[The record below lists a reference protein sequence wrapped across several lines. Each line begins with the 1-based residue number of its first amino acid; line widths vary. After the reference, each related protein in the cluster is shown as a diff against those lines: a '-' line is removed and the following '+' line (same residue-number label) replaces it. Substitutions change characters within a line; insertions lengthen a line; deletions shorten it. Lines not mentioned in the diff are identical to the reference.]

1 MGRTEENSRGGQRT
15 RTTQQHTHTHTQQ
28 RRRTIM
34 TTAGMTRNNRVCCR
48 QNVQARRVLTRASA
62 QKNTNQNKVESRRV
76 FARNAALVAAAAVL
90 SVVKTPLPAQA
101 DEIPE
106 KLKKKIC
113 ANNATAKICIK

>member
-1 MGRTEENSRGGQRT
+1 MAAAGIT
-15 RTTQQHTHTHTQQ
+15 RSK
-28 RRRTIM
+28 
-34 TTAGMTRNNRVCCR
+34 GVCCR

-62 QKNTNQNKVESRRV
+62 QNNNKVESRRV

-113 ANNATAKICIK
+113 ANNATAKICNK